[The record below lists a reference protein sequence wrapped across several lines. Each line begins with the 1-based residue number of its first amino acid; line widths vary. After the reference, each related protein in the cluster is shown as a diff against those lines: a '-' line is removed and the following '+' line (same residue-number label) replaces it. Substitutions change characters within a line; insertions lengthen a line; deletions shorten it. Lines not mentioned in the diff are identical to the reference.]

1 MCEANSHYGIIDGQ
15 DEFEDALT
23 SDYECELMKCRKLEK
38 TYITTNQKR
47 LEAKIN
53 PLLSIEEIQIAINE
67 NNLAKQAWEMQE
79 RIVKF
84 TLHKDEKYH
93 KAYTAFKAYIDTKI
107 LEEHYIAESNSIVYK
122 ENEYKENEYK
132 ENEYKENISP
142 FVFRHKL

>member
-1 MCEANSHYGIIDGQ
+1 MCEPNSHYEIIEGE

-38 TYITTNQKR
+38 IYIITNKKR
-47 LEAKIN
+47 LEAKGN
-53 PLLSIEEIQIAINE
+53 PLLSIEEIRIAINE
-67 NNLAKQAWEMQE
+67 SNLAKQAWEMQE

-93 KAYTAFKAYIDTKI
+93 KAYTAFKAYIDNKI
-107 LEEHYIAESNSIVYK
+107 LEEDYIAESNSIV
-122 ENEYKENEYK
+122 YK